1 MNSKEKDLKI
11 EIQIAPH
18 DTIVDLISYAEEFIE
33 LIDDFKINFLN
44 NKYFVLAA
52 NCNNVLAGILVAE
65 NEIQKVDLVEKIVP
79 KIALLL
85 LYVNVRFRNKYI
97 GKKLLHTFLSIQK
110 EKGVASIYVELPQ
123 KYKKGIEFF
132 RRNDFVQVGKVKNK
146 ITLEINIW
154 NDYGIRDCETIEHS
168 FNDLFN

>member
-1 MNSKEKDLKI
+1 MDSKEKESKI
-11 EIQIAPH
+11 EIKIATH
-18 DTIVDLISYAEEFIE
+18 DTIVDLNLCAEEFID

-44 NKYFVLAA
+44 NKYFILTAH
-52 NCNNVLAGILVAE
+52 CNNVLAGILVAE
-65 NEIQKVDLVEKIVP
+65 NEIQKVDSVEKLVP

-85 LYVNVRFRNKYI
+85 LYVNVRFRNKHI

-132 RRNDFVQVGKVKNK
+132 KRNDFLQVGKHKNK
-146 ITLEINIW
+146 IMLEFNIW
-154 NDYGIRDCETIEHS
+154 NDYGVRDCDIIENS
-168 FNDLFN
+168 FNDVFN

>member
-18 DTIVDLISYAEEFIE
+18 DTIVDLISCAEEFIE

-65 NEIQKVDLVEKIVP
+65 NEIQKVDSVEKIVP

-154 NDYGIRDCETIEHS
+154 NDYGIRDCETIEYS